1 MTAKAHNSKSLS
13 QIDSS
18 IELSILRKAVD
29 ASGEVIFLTDREG
42 IITYI
47 NPEFTN
53 IYGFHADE
61 VLGKVTPRI
70 LKSGKMTTRDYELF
84 WEKLLN
90 KQVVKLELINKCKN
104 GDLLH
109 IESTANPILDHND
122 NIIGFLAIQRD
133 ITERIRAKESLEA
146 AHAFQQ
152 SIIDGIPEPIMV
164 INTDYRVMLMNR
176 AAREFSAGHDCKHL
190 PNFCYQISHQREEP
204 CTGTE
209 HPCPLE
215 DVKESRHP
223 ITAVH
228 EHYQANGELRLI
240 EIIAAPYLNAGG
252 DFQGIIESNRDIT
265 ERERVKA
272 ELEQYT
278 ERLRAL
284 TTQLA
289 EAEDTERQRLANEL
303 HDKVGQNLTALGLN
317 LNIIQEILPENIL
330 NQVHLRL
337 DDSHILVEQTVEQIR
352 DVMANL
358 RPPVLDDYGL
368 LAALGW
374 FGEKFSQRTNITIT
388 LEGEEP
394 VPRLTTRVENAL
406 FRIAQEA
413 LTNVAKHAKAT
424 HVLVELLTE
433 EDSIKLIIDDD
444 GIGLTYDFSDD
455 PTRVQGWGIL
465 SMTER
470 AESMGGSLRI
480 ESSPNHGTRV
490 IVEVPR

>member
-1 MTAKAHNSKSLS
+1 M
-13 QIDSS
+13 
-18 IELSILRKAVD
+18 LRKAVD

-42 IITYI
+42 IITYV

-53 IYGFHADE
+53 IYGYYPDE

-70 LKSGKMTTRDYELF
+70 LKSGKMTARDYELF

-104 GDLLH
+104 GDLLY
-109 IESTANPILDHND
+109 IESTANPILDHNG
-122 NIIGFLAIQRD
+122 NITGFLAIQRD

-146 AHAFQQ
+146 AHTFQQ

-164 INTDYRVMLMNR
+164 INTDFRVTLMNR
-176 AAREFSAGHDCKHL
+176 AAREFSAGHDCKPF

-204 CTGTE
+204 CTGNE

-215 DVKESRHP
+215 DVKESYQP
-223 ITAVH
+223 ITVVH
-228 EHYQANGELRLI
+228 EHYQANGERRLI
-240 EIIAAPYLNAGG
+240 EIIAAPYFNTSG
-252 DFQGIIESNRDIT
+252 DFLGIIESNRDIT

-317 LNIIQEILPENIL
+317 LNIIQEMLPGEL
-330 NQVHLRL
+330 SNQVRVRL
-337 DDSHILVEQTVEQIR
+337 DDSHVLVEQTAEQIR

-368 LAALGW
+368 LAALRWYAGQ
-374 FGEKFSQRTNITIT
+374 FSQRTNITIT
-388 LEGEEP
+388 VEGEEP
-394 VPRLTTRVENAL
+394 VPRLSVRVENAL

-424 HVLVELLTE
+424 QVLVKLHTM
-433 EDSIKLIIDDD
+433 EDSLKLIVDDD
-444 GIGLTYDFSDD
+444 GIGLTSEFSDD
-455 PTRVQGWGIL
+455 PTCHQGWGIL
-465 SMTER
+465 TMAER
-470 AESMGGSLRI
+470 AESISGSFCI
-480 ESSPNHGTRV
+480 ESSPYHGTRV
-490 IVEVPR
+490 IVEVPK

>member
-1 MTAKAHNSKSLS
+1 M
-13 QIDSS
+13 
-18 IELSILRKAVD
+18 LRKAVD

-42 IITYI
+42 IITYV

-53 IYGFHADE
+53 IYGFYSDE

-70 LKSGKMTTRDYELF
+70 LKSGKMTALDYELF

-104 GDLLH
+104 GDLLY
-109 IESTANPILDHND
+109 IESTANPILDHNG
-122 NIIGFLAIQRD
+122 NITGFLAIQRD

-146 AHAFQQ
+146 AHTFQQ

-164 INTDYRVMLMNR
+164 INTDFRVTLMNR
-176 AAREFSAGHDCKHL
+176 AAREFSAGHDCKPF

-204 CTGTE
+204 CTGNE

-215 DVKESRHP
+215 DVKESYQP
-223 ITAVH
+223 ITVVH
-228 EHYQANGELRLI
+228 EHYQANGERRLI
-240 EIIAAPYLNAGG
+240 EIIAAPYFNAGG
-252 DFQGIIESNRDIT
+252 DFLGIIESNRDIT
-265 ERERVKA
+265 EREHVKA

-317 LNIIQEILPENIL
+317 LNIIQETLPGDIS
-330 NQVHLRL
+330 NQVRVRL
-337 DDSHILVEQTVEQIR
+337 DDSHVLVEQTAEQIR

-368 LAALGW
+368 LAALRWYAGQ
-374 FGEKFSQRTNITIT
+374 FSQRTNITIT
-388 LEGEEP
+388 VEGKES
-394 VPRLTTRVENAL
+394 VPRLTIRVENAL

-424 HVLVELLTE
+424 QVLVKLHTV
-433 EDSIKLIIDDD
+433 EDYLKLIVDDD
-444 GIGLTYDFSDD
+444 GIGLTPEFSDD
-455 PTRVQGWGIL
+455 PTCNQGWGIL
-465 SMTER
+465 TMAER
-470 AESMGGSLRI
+470 AESIGGSFHI

-490 IVEVPR
+490 IVEVPK